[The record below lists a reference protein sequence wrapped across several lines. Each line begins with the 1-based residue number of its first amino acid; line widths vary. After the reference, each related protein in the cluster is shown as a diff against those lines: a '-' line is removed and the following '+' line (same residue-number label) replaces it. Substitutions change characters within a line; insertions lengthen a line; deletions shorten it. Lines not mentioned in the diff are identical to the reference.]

1 MTQKASWGIIG
12 MGVMGS
18 SLSRNFADKGV
29 QLALYNRY
37 VKGVE
42 EGVAAQRCSQYPELH
57 STLAFEEIASFVE
70 ALESPRK
77 VLVMVPAGGAIQ
89 SVLEQLMALLAP
101 GDIIIDGGNSFFEAT
116 QKREE
121 EFVKAGISFLGMGVS
136 GGEEGALKGPALMI
150 GGKQAAFKM
159 VQSDLALIAAKNQN
173 GQACLGYFGPGGAGH
188 YVKMVHNGIEYAEMQ
203 LLAEVYECLLTES
216 TPPWELFQS
225 WQQSASKSYL
235 LDITADIVS
244 YQEDNKLFIE
254 AILDKTHHKGTGSW
268 SSISAIA
275 QGTPATLM
283 QAALNARFTA
293 SQKELRVELAQQ
305 LSQKT
310 EPAVQLSIEN
320 LKKAY
325 DLVRWIN
332 HHQGFQLL
340 EFAQETY
347 SWSFPLSEAAKSWT
361 AGCIIQSQLMQELT
375 GLLTIEQNL
384 LKTPAFIKLYQDNIS
399 ALSEL
404 IQWAAQAQIP
414 IPVFSAAWNYLLAIK
429 QANSSGNFI
438 QAQRDYFGGHG
449 LEWKEAKKH
458 SSVHGPWHASTA
470 EEERK

>member
-1 MTQKASWGIIG
+1 M
-12 MGVMGS
+12 
-18 SLSRNFADKGV
+18 
-29 QLALYNRY
+29 
-37 VKGVE
+37 
-42 EGVAAQRCSQYPELH
+42 
-57 STLAFEEIASFVE
+57 
-70 ALESPRK
+70 
-77 VLVMVPAGGAIQ
+77 
-89 SVLEQLMALLAP
+89 
-101 GDIIIDGGNSFFEAT
+101 
-116 QKREE
+116 
-121 EFVKAGISFLGMGVS
+121 
-136 GGEEGALKGPALMI
+136 
-150 GGKQAAFKM
+150 
-159 VQSDLALIAAKNQN
+159 
-173 GQACLGYFGPGGAGH
+173 
-188 YVKMVHNGIEYAEMQ
+188 
-203 LLAEVYECLLTES
+203 
-216 TPPWELFQS
+216 
-225 WQQSASKSYL
+225 
-235 LDITADIVS
+235 
-244 YQEDNKLFIE
+244 FIE

-384 LKTPAFIKLYQDNIS
+384 LK
-399 ALSEL
+399 LSL
-404 IQWAAQAQIP
+404 IHI
-414 IPVFSAAWNYLLAIK
+414 
-429 QANSSGNFI
+429 
-438 QAQRDYFGGHG
+438 
-449 LEWKEAKKH
+449 
-458 SSVHGPWHASTA
+458 
-470 EEERK
+470 